1 MHDGRA
7 FDGILYRRAGPLLV
21 LVDAT
26 LIEPG
31 AEPTPVD
38 GSVYIERSNV
48 AFIQVR
54 T

>member
-7 FDGILYRRAGPLLV
+7 FDGILYRQTGPLLV

-26 LIEPG
+26 LIEPD
-31 AEPTPVD
+31 AQPARLD
-38 GSVYIERSNV
+38 GSVYIERSMV

-54 T
+54 